1 MPKIKTK
8 NDLTG
13 LNISNIN
20 TIKTVI
26 KQANFIQAIKINHQ
40 DKRAIK
46 QNKVYLKGS
55 K

>member
-1 MPKIKTK
+1 MPKIKTI
-8 NDLTG
+8 NDLKG

-20 TIKTVI
+20 TIKAII

-40 DKRAIK
+40 DKRTIK
-46 QNKVYLKGS
+46 QNKVYLKGP

>member
-1 MPKIKTK
+1 MPKIKTR

-20 TIKTVI
+20 TIKAVI
-26 KQANFIQAIKINHQ
+26 KQANFIQAIKINNQ
-40 DKRAIK
+40 DKRTIK
-46 QNKVYLKGS
+46 QNEVYLKGS